1 MSQVPVEAMHTSAE
15 VGAKKDVCLANTH
28 SRRLLKTTWGNNVGC
43 HYLSASSRNIDIA
56 LRADL
61 DTITFIAHADRQWD
75 KTTLDKPI

>member
-1 MSQVPVEAMHTSAE
+1 M
-15 VGAKKDVCLANTH
+15 
-28 SRRLLKTTWGNNVGC
+28 LLLVVNISKRTG
-43 HYLSASSRNIDIA
+43 IDIA

>member
-1 MSQVPVEAMHTSAE
+1 MALPRPPPAAIPT
-15 VGAKKDVCLANTH
+15 K
-28 SRRLLKTTWGNNVGC
+28 
-43 HYLSASSRNIDIA
+43 LSALDFQRALVLCVGLDNGIKAFLPLTIDIA

>member
-1 MSQVPVEAMHTSAE
+1 MSDGLLFVDVFDRMH
-15 VGAKKDVCLANTH
+15 V
-28 SRRLLKTTWGNNVGC
+28 
-43 HYLSASSRNIDIA
+43 IDIA

>member
-1 MSQVPVEAMHTSAE
+1 MRYAVV
-15 VGAKKDVCLANTH
+15 H
-28 SRRLLKTTWGNNVGC
+28 SLVNIPIYKYICATVF
-43 HYLSASSRNIDIA
+43 IDIA

>member
-1 MSQVPVEAMHTSAE
+1 MTPTPGIQKV
-15 VGAKKDVCLANTH
+15 H
-28 SRRLLKTTWGNNVGC
+28 SLTD
-43 HYLSASSRNIDIA
+43 IDIA

>member
-1 MSQVPVEAMHTSAE
+1 MRTGHRALSDEDDKRAESKRDRPIGVLPSAVPPRAVRADAIPLLEAI
-15 VGAKKDVCLANTH
+15 
-28 SRRLLKTTWGNNVGC
+28 
-43 HYLSASSRNIDIA
+43 IDIA